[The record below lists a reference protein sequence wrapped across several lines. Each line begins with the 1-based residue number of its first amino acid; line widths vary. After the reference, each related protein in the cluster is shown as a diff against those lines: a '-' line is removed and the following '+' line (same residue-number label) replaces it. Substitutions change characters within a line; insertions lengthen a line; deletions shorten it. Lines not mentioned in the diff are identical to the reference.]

1 MAQTRPMKKALRYAV
16 PAAVAGAA
24 VATVGLV
31 PALASSGGDPDLP
44 KITAEELVAKI
55 AASDTQRL
63 SGTVRITTDLGLP
76 ALPGVGSGAYGGGEG
91 KGGEGGEGGA
101 DPRGKLAELSS
112 GTHTLRVAVDG
123 PDRQRVSIV
132 EKAAEYSLI
141 RNGDDVWAYDS
152 ATDTVH
158 HTVLPRD
165 AGHGAGHGKASGEAP
180 GGLEKVTPQKA
191 AQEVLK
197 AVDATTAVSVDGTA
211 KVAGQD
217 AYQLLVKPRQ
227 PDSMVGSVRIAV
239 DADSG
244 VPLKF
249 TLTPRDGGKAAI
261 DVGFTAVDFAK
272 PAEDT
277 FDFKPPKG
285 AKVTEER
292 LDGAGAGAGK
302 APRGDGAKGLPSGL
316 DVLGEGW
323 GSVARLELPGRGPAA
338 GSGALEAA
346 PEAQK
351 LLDGLTD
358 EVKGDF
364 GTGRFFGTRLVN
376 ALITD
381 DGTVYVGAVTREG
394 LVKAADAADEDVRA
408 GGGAR

>member
-1 MAQTRPMKKALRYAV
+1 MARTRPMKKALRYAV
-16 PAAVAGAA
+16 PATVAGVTVAA
-24 VATVGLV
+24 VGLV
-31 PALASSGGDPDLP
+31 PALASSGGSPDLP
-44 KITAEELVAKI
+44 EITAEELVAKI
-55 AASDTQRL
+55 VASDTQQL

-76 ALPGVGSGAYGGGEG
+76 ALPGMGSGGPGGGREEG
-91 KGGEGGEGGA
+91 AGDA
-101 DPRGKLAELSS
+101 DPRGRLAELAS
-112 GTHTLRVAVDG
+112 GSHTLRVAVDG

-141 RNGDDVWAYDS
+141 RNGGDVWAYDS
-152 ATDTVH
+152 AANAVH
-158 HTVLPRD
+158 HTVLPRENGRD
-165 AGHGAGHGKASGEAP
+165 TGPGETP

-197 AVDATTAVSVDGTA
+197 AVDATTSVTVDGTA

-217 AYQLLVKPRQ
+217 AHQLLIEPKQ
-227 PDSMVGSVRIAV
+227 PESTVGSVRIAV

-249 TLTPRDGGKAAI
+249 TLTPKGGGKAAV
-261 DVGFTAVDFAK
+261 DVGFTEVDFAR
-272 PAEDT
+272 PDAGT

-292 LDGAGAGAGK
+292 LDGARNGSGK
-302 APRGDGAKGLPSGL
+302 APHKDGRGGDGKERGGAEGLPSGL
-316 DVLGEGW
+316 EVVGEGW
-323 GSVARLELPGRGPAA
+323 GSVARIELPGGGPAP
-338 GSGALEAA
+338 GTGAAQEAA
-346 PEAQK
+346 PEARK
-351 LLDGLTD
+351 LLDGFTE

-376 ALITD
+376 ALITE

-394 LVKAADAADEDVRA
+394 LAEAAGSA
-408 GGGAR
+408 G